1 MWSEIIVG
9 GIEMEMYSNIIRLF
23 ACISLVIG
31 AVECFA
37 GFKIMK
43 AMMTI
48 WGFFI
53 GAMLGVIVGVAS
65 QSTVLGFIL
74 VIVFGTALAILSFKL
89 YLAGIFILTAFLTA
103 IALYIM
109 CENII
114 IAVLLA
120 IGAGVLSI
128 YFVKPV
134 VIVTTSIS
142 GAGIILSSAY
152 IMMNLGMN
160 ENSLVTVILWIP
172 IALAGIAVQYIT
184 TQKIKNEKLGARKPL
199 QSANSSMTFSE
210 RKYPGMQRAYRNF
223 CIKCGYELFATTN
236 KCPQCGYRYDD

>member
-1 MWSEIIVG
+1 MDAFD
-9 GIEMEMYSNIIRLF
+9 NIIRLF

-43 AMMTI
+43 AMMAI

-53 GAMLGVIVGVAS
+53 GAMLGVVIGVVAE
-65 QSTVLGFIL
+65 STILGFLL
-74 VIVFGTALAILSFKL
+74 VIVFGVALAVLSFKF
-89 YLAGIFILTAFLTA
+89 YLAGIFILTAFLTT

-109 CENII
+109 FENIFV
-114 IAVLLA
+114 ALLFA
-120 IGAGVLSI
+120 IGVGVLAI

-134 VIVTTSIS
+134 VIITTAIS

-152 IMMNLGMN
+152 LMMDLGMN
-160 ENSLVTVILWIP
+160 GSPVVTVILWIP

-184 TQKIKNEKLGARKPL
+184 TQKNKGEKLGVKAPL
-199 QSANSSMTFSE
+199 RSPNPSMTFSE

-223 CIKCGYELFATTN
+223 CIKCGCELFGTTN
-236 KCPQCGYRYDD
+236 KCPRCGYSYDD

>member
-1 MWSEIIVG
+1 MAE
-9 GIEMEMYSNIIRLF
+9 YDNIIRLF
-23 ACISLVIG
+23 ACISLIIG

-43 AMMTI
+43 AMMAI

-65 QSTVLGFIL
+65 RSTVLGFIL
-74 VIVFGTALAILSFKL
+74 VIVFGVMLAVLSFKF

-109 CENII
+109 FENII
-114 IAVLLA
+114 IALLFA
-120 IGAGVLSI
+120 IGVGVLAI

-134 VIVTTSIS
+134 VIITTSIS

-152 IMMNLGMN
+152 LMMNLGIN
-160 ENSLVTVILWIP
+160 GNPIATVILWIP
-172 IALAGIAVQYIT
+172 IALAGIAVQYFT
-184 TQKIKNEKLGARKPL
+184 TQKIKGEKLGVRKPL
-199 QSANSSMTFSE
+199 RSANPSMTFSE

-223 CIKCGYELFATTN
+223 CIKCGCELFGTTN
-236 KCPQCGYRYDD
+236 KCPRCGYSYDD